1 MFPLLPQEQ
10 DSNLLIPNKLKKF
23 EDRIIVPG
31 CSWGFLLF
39 IIMFFPIIFP
49 LIFVYSHIIHTGEAL
64 CLLYRG
70 RYIGTVIK
78 TGCYFLNPFYTVE
91 RRSLKQLTHSGNIL
105 KVNDKGGNPI
115 EIKAVFVYRIVNVV
129 ASCYNIDHI
138 NDFIIIQSECALRNL
153 AAKFKYN
160 SSDINEKTL
169 VNGGKFLK
177 EMLIR
182 ELNERLSVA
191 GIIVD
196 DANITHL
203 SYAKEVLGIMLKK
216 QYASTTVQAKEKLV
230 NAFSSVVKDSID
242 KLEKQFTIPKQ
253 IKNNIA
259 SNLLVSLFSE
269 NPSIACL
276 HLNSEQETNVNII

>member
-10 DSNLLIPNKLKKF
+10 ENNLLIPNKLKTF
-23 EDRIIVPG
+23 EDRIIVPSFS
-31 CSWGFLLF
+31 CGFLIF
-39 IIMFFPIIFP
+39 IIMFFPFIFP
-49 LIFVYSHIIHTGEAL
+49 FICIFSYIIRTGEAL
-64 CLLYRG
+64 CLVYRG
-70 RYIGTVIK
+70 RYIGTVTK
-78 TGCYFLNPFYTVE
+78 TGCYFLNPFYTIE
-91 RRSLKQLTHSGNIL
+91 KRSLKQLTYSGNIL

-129 ASCYNIDHI
+129 ASCYNVDNI
-138 NDFIIIQSECALRNL
+138 NTFISLQSECALRNL
-153 AAKFKYN
+153 AAKFKYT
-160 SSDINEKTL
+160 SIDINETTL
-169 VNGGKFLK
+169 VNGGKFFK
-177 EMLIR
+177 EMLIK

-191 GIIVD
+191 GIVVD

-216 QYASTTVQAKEKLV
+216 QYASTTVQAKEKLAK
-230 NAFSSVVKDSID
+230 AFSLLVKNSID

-259 SNLLVSLFSE
+259 SNLLVGLFSE
-269 NPSIACL
+269 NPSVACL